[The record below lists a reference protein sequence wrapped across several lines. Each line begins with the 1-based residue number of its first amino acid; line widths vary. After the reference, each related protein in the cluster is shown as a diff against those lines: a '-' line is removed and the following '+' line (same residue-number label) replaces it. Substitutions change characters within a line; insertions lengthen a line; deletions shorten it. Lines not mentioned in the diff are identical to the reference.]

1 MMSTFV
7 EIKLPTVR
15 DSQFKVQRT
24 SSIQIAKSK
33 PAEPIRMDYENSPI
47 SSTPPSE
54 FLSIL
59 KKRMDT
65 YYSNPS
71 TYNRNN

>member
-1 MMSTFV
+1 MNTFV

-15 DSQFKVQRT
+15 EKPFQRT
-24 SSIQIAKSK
+24 SSIQIIKSK
-33 PAEPIRMDYENSPI
+33 PEPIRTEYEPSSV

-54 FLSIL
+54 FLAIL

-71 TYNRNN
+71 TYNKNN

>member
-1 MMSTFV
+1 MNTRV
-7 EIKLPTVR
+7 EIKLP
-15 DSQFKVQRT
+15 DKPLKVHKT
-24 SSIQIAKSK
+24 SSIQIVKNYPEPK
-33 PAEPIRMDYENSPI
+33 PIRMDYEHSPI

-54 FLSIL
+54 FLAIL